1 VPEGLKL
8 GAGGAAW
15 IADEDASP
23 DRDWCTTPEE
33 SPAHIDV
40 TYRRT
45 RAHADV
51 SIASPPLDTPGQ
63 AYRDRIERATQEA
76 GRR

>member
-1 VPEGLKL
+1 
-8 GAGGAAW
+8 
-15 IADEDASP
+15 P
-23 DRDWCTTPEE
+23 DRDRCTTPEE

-63 AYRDRIERATQEA
+63 AYRDRIERASQEA